1 MKAKHQITWKA
12 RWQLWH
18 ARYTTPALLSRFGE
32 RNVVA
37 VVTGVNAALGIF
49 VLSLFTWLTD
59 LPLVFP
65 ALGPSSFILFSS
77 PLSKPAAPRSVIM
90 GHWVCLTSGYTAWR
104 ITSLLT
110 EQTISVDQNGWPLM
124 LSASLALG
132 LGGLLMVSLDCPHPP
147 ACASALVV
155 AIGAVTS
162 IANILLMAGVVVW
175 LTYQAVAINRFGG
188 LPVGRW
194 RYQPRVE

>member
-1 MKAKHQITWKA
+1 VKTKPHLTWKT

-18 ARYTTPALLSRFGE
+18 ARFTTPALLARFGE
-32 RNVVA
+32 RNVIA
-37 VVTGVNAALGIF
+37 GVTAVNAALAVL
-49 VLSLFTWLTD
+49 VLSMFTWLTD

-90 GHWVCLTSGYTAWR
+90 GHWVCLASGYTAWR
-104 ITSLLT
+104 LVSFMT
-110 EQTISVDQNGWPLM
+110 EQTISIDQNGWPLM

-132 LGGLLMVSLDCPHPP
+132 MGGLLMVRLDCPHPP

-162 IANILLMAGVVVW
+162 IANIILMAGVIVW
-175 LTYQAVAINRFGG
+175 LAYQAVVMNRFAG
-188 LPVGRW
+188 LPVSRW
-194 RYQPRVE
+194 RFMPRIE